1 VPVFA
6 RRVTFEGLAVAAKP
20 AAEHLPWSPALCQ
33 SCDPRAPCLPC
44 GLVDAARF
52 GDSVFTRKRVKRGE
66 ELCRTGA
73 AFTGLYV
80 VRSGFFK
87 SSVLLEDGRDQV
99 SAFHMSGEILGL
111 DGIGSGRHAAGVTAL
126 EDSEVCIIPR
136 SRVEERALCDE
147 LCKAMSR
154 ELVRA
159 QAMMILLGTM
169 RAEERL
175 AAFLIDLT
183 QRLLAR
189 GFSQDEFHLRMTRA
203 EIGSYLGISL
213 ETVSRLLSRFQA
225 DGLIS
230 VDQKHI
236 RIHQHALLKAV
247 IFPIDGC
254 GGGSSCATTQTTAPR
269 LFTVVA

>member
-1 VPVFA
+1 M
-6 RRVTFEGLAVAAKP
+6 TAAIQRDHR
-20 AAEHLPWSPALCQ
+20 AIQRPALCQ

-44 GLVDAARF
+44 SLVDAARF
-52 GDSVFTRKRVKRGE
+52 GDLVFTRKRVWRGE

-73 AFTGLYV
+73 VFTGLFV

-87 SSVLLEDGRDQV
+87 SSTMLEDGRDQV
-99 SAFHMSGEILGL
+99 NAFHMSGEILGL
-111 DGIGSGRHAAGVTAL
+111 DGIGSGRHAADVTAL
-126 EDSEVCIIPR
+126 EDGEVCIIPR
-136 SRVEERALCDE
+136 SRIEERALRDE
-147 LCKAMSR
+147 LYKAMSR

-159 QAMMILLGTM
+159 HGMMILLAMM

-175 AAFLIDLT
+175 AAFLIDLS

-203 EIGSYLGISL
+203 EIGSYLGVSL

-230 VDQKHI
+230 VEHRHI

-247 IFPIDGC
+247 IFPADGSDD
-254 GGGSSCATTQTTAPR
+254 GPSCANAQTVAPR
-269 LFTVVA
+269 LSTVVA